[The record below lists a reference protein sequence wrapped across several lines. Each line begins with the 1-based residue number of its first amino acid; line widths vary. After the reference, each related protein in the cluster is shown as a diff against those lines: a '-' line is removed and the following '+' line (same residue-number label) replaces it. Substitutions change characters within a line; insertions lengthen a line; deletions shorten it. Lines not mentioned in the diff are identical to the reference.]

1 MPEKIVA
8 GGGIVEND
16 EKKILFQFRRGKWD
30 LPKGKL
36 EENETIEA
44 CALREVEEE
53 TGLKDIRIG
62 ELVGITHHFYN
73 ENGKDIEKE
82 THWFAMKISG
92 APTLVPQLEEDITEL
107 RWVGEEDLKDYLQNT
122 FNNIVEIIGRYK
134 NRTKN

>member
-62 ELVGITHHFYN
+62 ELMGITHHFYN

-107 RWVGEEDLKDYLQNT
+107 RWLSPDELGIVLQNT
-122 FNNIVEIIGRYK
+122 FPTIVDVLKAGGYLK
-134 NRTKN
+134 DS

>member
-122 FNNIVEIIGRYK
+122 FNNIVEIIGKYK
-134 NRTKN
+134 NRTKS